1 MSLSHQEKGDKDMS
15 TTRVVTIVCW
25 IVSALVLIGL
35 VIWFITGS
43 IFGVALGRWGNNMN
57 FMINI
62 GGSIERL
69 TGPFQSRGTQAAAAT
84 GIERIN
90 INWTAGEVMVIPHD
104 GNEIIITEFAQ
115 RELEDFERLSIS
127 TDGRALTIRY
137 TERTNIR
144 RMPQKR
150 LEVLVPHALSE
161 NMRMLSI
168 DTVSSGV
175 NVTDINASKL
185 DCETVS
191 GSIELSGVFA
201 NVSIDSVSGRV
212 NLVNSAQNA
221 VVDAETISGRVDVSG
236 YFDRVEANTV
246 SGSVSISSAQIPSSL
261 RVDSISGGITIAL
274 PSDATISVN
283 HSSVSGRLSSYN
295 ARRLGV
301 VRRYIF
307 SYNSMSP
314 VTHCCD
320 KV

>member
-1 MSLSHQEKGDKDMS
+1 MKTM
-15 TTRVVTIVCW
+15 RVITIVCW
-25 IVSALVLIGL
+25 VVTALALTGIAV
-35 VIWFITGS
+35 WFVTGTVFGFS
-43 IFGVALGRWGNNMN
+43 SGRWEGGNFGVN
-57 FMINI
+57 F
-62 GGSIERL
+62 GGFESL
-69 TGPFQSRGTQAAAAT
+69 TGPYNVAGSHSIDTS
-84 GIERIN
+84 GIDSIS
-90 INWTAGEVMVIPHD
+90 IDWVAGEITVTPHD
-104 GNEIIITEFAQ
+104 GNEIKVTESAQ
-115 RELEDFERLSIS
+115 RELRESEKFHVNASGD
-127 TDGRALTIRY
+127 TLTINY
-137 TERTNIR
+137 TERSIR
-144 RMPQKR
+144 GRVPQKR
-150 LEVLVPHALSE
+150 LEVLVPRALSE

-191 GSIELSGVFA
+191 GSIDLSGVFA

-283 HSSVSGRLSSYN
+283 HSSVSGKLSSDIPHTTGSSGATIN
-295 ARRLGV
+295 ISTVSGSTRIQTLD
-301 VRRYIF
+301 
-307 SYNSMSP
+307 N
-314 VTHCCD
+314 
-320 KV
+320 